1 MLPRV
6 RVDATSR
13 HTATI
18 VWLHG
23 LGASGYD
30 FEPIV
35 PMLDLPH
42 VRFVFPHA
50 PERPVTINGGLEL
63 PAWYD
68 ITSLDFSDDRAN
80 PDDIAETTAEIDEI
94 LRAEIDAGIDSTRVL
109 LVGFSQGGAMA
120 LHVALRFPQPLA
132 GVACLSGYV
141 LQRRETAA
149 QVSDANR
156 SIPILCCHG
165 TLDDLVPC
173 DLGKEAYD
181 FLQAKTKSKDIRWE
195 EFAMGHEVSPEEI
208 EVIAR
213 WLRERLGDAGD
224 DFA

>member
-35 PMLDLPH
+35 PMLDLPE

-50 PERPVTINGGLEL
+50 PERAVTVNGGLEL

-68 ITSLDFSDDRAN
+68 VTSLDFGDDRAAAG
-80 PDDIAETTAEIDEI
+80 DIAESAAEIATI
-94 LRAEIDAGIDSTRVL
+94 LRAELDAGISSERLV
-109 LVGFSQGGAMA
+109 LVGFSQGAAMA
-120 LHVALRFPQPLA
+120 LHVALRFDQPLA
-132 GVACLSGYV
+132 GVACLSGYL
-141 LQRRETAA
+141 LQRRETAS
-149 QVSDANR
+149 QIHEANR

-165 TLDDLVPC
+165 KLDDLIPSE
-173 DLGKEAYD
+173 LGKETYD
-181 FLQAKTKSKDIRWE
+181 FLQAKTKSRDIRWE
-195 EFAMGHEVSPEEI
+195 EFPIGHEVSPEEI
-208 EVIAR
+208 EVIAA
-213 WLRERLGDAGD
+213 WLRERLPPED
-224 DFA
+224 DSFA